1 MPRPARQVMPLTPAC
16 SRTFT
21 KDSESMNQISN
32 RPVVLILAGGDISQK
47 LPFIRAGCSC
57 PALIPVHT
65 KPLAAQVI
73 KAYEDVPAEIHLFVD
88 QVFVSEVSREID
100 PHRFAFELHG
110 LPLTN
115 SVIETLRHACT
126 ATTGDDIIVNL
137 VTSVPTAMPACG
149 EVQVASIPRRGNWAA
164 VSNDASGVCFHRKGS
179 RPPEEA
185 RAFIGIFRTTRHHLE
200 QALSSTDPSNDLLC
214 VVEQIAA
221 KGEISVNDV
230 EWLDFGHEG
239 NYHKS
244 LAKLI
249 SSRSFNTIR
258 VDPAR
263 GTLVKSSSDIRK
275 LSLEADY
282 FAGLP
287 ERLKVLFPRLLS
299 RRDNGGGTESYE
311 MEYYGYPSLAE
322 YLLFWNLTEETWW
335 RAFESLDSVLAL
347 FREHPAS
354 IGPKTARDFLWG
366 KTLERVHAYLATL
379 QDADFR
385 SGLESGNLTIN
396 GRQIP
401 RLGDILDAIEA
412 SVGSSYDES
421 HFCIYHGDFC
431 FNNILFDH
439 SSGVVRLIDPRGSFG
454 SAFPGIYGD
463 QRYDLAKLAHSTTG
477 GYDFIVNGLYELRKD
492 GRNWTLKLAER
503 RSSLWLGEMTD
514 WIVGRSHG
522 PAETIPLITASLFLS
537 MCPLHADDPRRQVTM
552 FLRGMELAA
561 TYMSPT

>member
-1 MPRPARQVMPLTPAC
+1 
-16 SRTFT
+16 
-21 KDSESMNQISN
+21 MNQTSKG
-32 RPVVLILAGGDISQK
+32 PVVLILAGGDISQK

-73 KAYEDVPAEIHLFVD
+73 KAYDDDPAAIHLFVD
-88 QVFVSEVSREID
+88 QAFVSEVSREID
-100 PHRFAFELHG
+100 PHRYAFELHG
-110 LPLTN
+110 LPPTD
-115 SVIETLRHACT
+115 SVIETLRLACA

-137 VTSVPTAMPACG
+137 VTSVPTTMPACG
-149 EVQVASIPRRGNWAA
+149 EVQVAGIPRRGNWAA
-164 VSNDASGVCFHRKGS
+164 ITSDATGVRFHRKGS
-179 RPPEEA
+179 RPPAEA
-185 RAFIGIFRTTRHHLE
+185 RAFIGIFRTTRVRLE
-200 QALSSTDPSNDLLC
+200 QALSRSEQSNDLLS
-214 VVEQIAA
+214 VIEQLAA
-221 KGEISVNDV
+221 NGEVLVNDV

-239 NYHKS
+239 NYHRS

-249 SSRSFNTIR
+249 SSRSFNAIR

-263 GTLVKSSSDIRK
+263 GTLVKSSSDTLK

-282 FAGLP
+282 FSGLP

-366 KTLERVHAYLATL
+366 KTIERVDSYLATI
-379 QDADFR
+379 QDTDFR
-385 SGLESGNLTIN
+385 SSLESGSLTIN
-396 GRQIP
+396 GRRIP
-401 RLGDILDAIEA
+401 RLSEILTVIEA
-412 SVGSSYDES
+412 SVESSYNEG

-439 SSGVVRLIDPRGSFG
+439 GSGVVRLIDPRGSFG

-463 QRYDLAKLAHSTTG
+463 QRYDLAKLSHSTTG
-477 GYDFIVNGLYELRKD
+477 GYDFIVNGLYELRND

-503 RSSLWLGEMTD
+503 GSSLWLGEMTD
-514 WIVGRSHG
+514 WIIGRSHG

-537 MCPLHADDPRRQVTM
+537 MCPLHADDPRRQLTM

-561 TYMSPT
+561 TCISPT